1 MLRIGFDAK
10 RLLNNFT
17 GFGNYS
23 RTLIADLVTHHPEH
37 DYFLFTPDITDT
49 VETQRLFES
58 PSIKV
63 VSPPRYRQFF
73 WRSFGMRID
82 LNRYPINLF
91 HGLTHEI
98 PKAVTSL
105 KIPKIVTIC
114 DVVYKHFPHSYPA
127 SKRNKK
133 DRAISMACSH
143 ADGIIAI
150 SESTKQDLIN
160 FFSIEPD
167 RISVIYPSCDERFRK
182 TYSRKSIDSVKNLYD
197 LPETYTLYVGS
208 VTERK
213 NLLVACQALRRIPE
227 KSRSSLVVVG
237 KQSGY
242 SEIVVNYITKHHL
255 EQWVTF
261 AQVTSNDDL
270 PLVYQGAELFIYP
283 SLYEGFGIPVL
294 EALCCGLPV
303 ITSNVSSLPE
313 VAGADSKLIDP
324 SEPDT
329 IASAITGILTDK
341 ELRAK
346 MISAGYA
353 HSLRFNGN
361 RIAQELNDFYLRFC
375 AP

>member
-1 MLRIGFDAK
+1 MFRIGFDAK

-23 RTLIADLVTHHPEH
+23 RTLIADMVTYHPEH
-37 DYFLFTPDITDT
+37 EYLLFTPDITDT
-49 VETQRLFES
+49 IETRRLFES

-63 VSPPRYRQFF
+63 VSPPRHRKFF

-82 LNRYPINLF
+82 LNRCPINLF
-91 HGLTHEI
+91 HGLTQEI
-98 PKAVTSL
+98 PRAVTSVR
-105 KIPKIVTIC
+105 IPKIVTIC

-127 SKRNKK
+127 AIRNKK
-133 DRAISMACSH
+133 DRAISMACAN

-150 SESTKQDLIN
+150 SASTKRDLIK

-167 RISVIYPSCDERFRK
+167 RISVIYPSCDDRFRK
-182 TYSRKSIDSVKNLYD
+182 THSTKSINTVKHRYG
-197 LPETYTLYVGS
+197 LPEKYILYVGS

-227 KSRSSLVVVG
+227 KNRCPLVVVG
-237 KQSGY
+237 KTSSY
-242 SEIVVNYITKHHL
+242 SETVGNYITKHHL

-261 AQVTSNDDL
+261 SRVNSNDDL
-270 PLVYQGAELFIYP
+270 PLVYQGAELFVYP

-294 EALCCGLPV
+294 EALCCGVPV
-303 ITSNVSSLPE
+303 VTSNVSSLPE
-313 VAGADSKLIDP
+313 VAGAGSKLIDP
-324 SEPDT
+324 SEPDA
-329 IASAITGILTDK
+329 IASAVTGIFTDR

-353 HSLRFNGN
+353 HSLRFSGN
-361 RIAQELNDFYLRFC
+361 LIAQELNDFYLRFC